1 MLAQRSFPNVFQV
14 ILSLSLS
21 PFVICIFVKLYSRTS
36 LEEDRQRFSTR
47 LDARSR
53 SIDRSIFAVFVEIVY
68 LYKNLRTEAKR
79 NERQRKCFLIIVV
92 TNVQI
97 RITYIGMPFC
107 GYRSFIFS
115 VSHTCVFFVHLF
127 ERLFPS
133 NFEFRFHL
141 LFFFKIFK
149 DQYR

>member
-21 PFVICIFVKLYSRTS
+21 SFVICIFVKLYSRTS

-47 LDARSR
+47 LDTRSR

-79 NERQRKCFLIIVV
+79 NERQRKCFLKIVV
-92 TNVQI
+92 TNVQNQDYIHRDAVLWISFLYFFGLSHLCFFCTFI
-97 RITYIGMPFC
+97 RAFIPLQFRISI
-107 GYRSFIFS
+107 SFII
-115 VSHTCVFFVHLF
+115 LF
-127 ERLFPS
+127 
-133 NFEFRFHL
+133 
-141 LFFFKIFK
+141 
-149 DQYR
+149 